1 MSGFSFGVRHS
12 TQTTTSGQ
20 PPSRHNGDLFELR
33 IMLDQL
39 IEQVQNLIP
48 SITPSRGVEDTS
60 VDNEGNMPQEC
71 VHPPVCGP

>member
-1 MSGFSFGVRHS
+1 
-12 TQTTTSGQ
+12 
-20 PPSRHNGDLFELR
+20 
-33 IMLDQL
+33 MLDQL